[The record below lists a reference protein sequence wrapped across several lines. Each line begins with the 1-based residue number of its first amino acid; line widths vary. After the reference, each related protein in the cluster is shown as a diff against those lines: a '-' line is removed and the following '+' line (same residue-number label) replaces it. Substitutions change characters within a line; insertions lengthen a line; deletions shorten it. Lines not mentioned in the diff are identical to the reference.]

1 MASRPQ
7 FFIPPDVYLVI
18 GEKKFMVEYPQ
29 KFILIWKQAVYTKRW

>member
-18 GEKKFMVEYPQ
+18 GEKKFMEEYPQ
-29 KFILIWKQAVYTKRW
+29 KFTLVR